1 VKSFLAAFL
10 LCVTALSASG
20 ATFVVTN
27 VSDSGPGSLRQAIM
41 DANADRTGPAQLITF
56 NIPGPGVQTIA
67 VQSALPALSFGTT
80 IDGYTQPGAKPNS
93 PAIGTNAVLL
103 IEINGSS
110 LPAGQT
116 GITLGT
122 AYGDGQVIRGLVING
137 FTTNVAVTNF
147 GPHKIVGCYLGT
159 NAAGSAT
166 VPPPSGTSV
175 DFKFNPDN
183 FGFGAT
189 VGGPA
194 PADRNVVGFEIS
206 FGSGGFPPSGSGVIQ
221 GNYVGIS
228 ADGRSFI
235 NPKSRITVADL
246 PIQVGGSADGAG
258 NVIAGHVLLAGTD
271 GALVQRNLIGTDA
284 TGMVA
289 CPGGGGLDLSWKS
302 YFHIAVPA
310 RSTTVFRNVI
320 VSADP
325 ARSAVVSIGGGTTN
339 TFQQNFI
346 GVAADGKT
354 PLGDRPQGIAFLSSP
369 VVGVGAGTN
378 NTIGGTKIGDGN
390 VIAFAAP
397 NPAGGSQ
404 PTAGGVTS
412 VDGRNFIEGNSIT
425 GSGGLGIDLG
435 APGVTPN
442 DAGDQ
447 DGIQNHPVLTAVTFA
462 NGTVRVKGTLA
473 SVANTTF
480 RIEIFGN
487 DAGNPSG
494 YAQGRY
500 YLGFTDVTTDANGNG
515 TFDVTLPVPASVRAV
530 SATATGP
537 SGTSEFVEKPARLKN
552 ISTRARIEGTGDHV
566 AIAGFI
572 VSGPRLAVGDVP
584 HILVVRA
591 IGPSLRGIQAPLPD
605 PRLELHFEQAQS
617 ASNDNWADDSNASF
631 IQGMGLAPTNK
642 LESALVGY
650 VGGGEYT
657 VVVRDT
663 AGRSGT
669 GLVEIYDVDPSDGRE
684 VLNLSTRGFIGTG
697 DDVMIAGTILEPDA
711 GLTEIV
717 ARAIGPSLADSGIMD
732 PLADPMLE
740 LHDSQGAVIASN
752 DDWVDGDAATLTAL
766 GLAPNDEMESAIFV
780 RLPAGAY
787 TATIRGKDGGTGVG
801 LVELYNL
808 H

>member
-1 VKSFLAAFL
+1 
-10 LCVTALSASG
+10 
-20 ATFVVTN
+20 
-27 VSDSGPGSLRQAIM
+27 
-41 DANADRTGPAQLITF
+41 
-56 NIPGPGVQTIA
+56 
-67 VQSALPALSFGTT
+67 
-80 IDGYTQPGAKPNS
+80 
-93 PAIGTNAVLL
+93 
-103 IEINGSS
+103 
-110 LPAGQT
+110 
-116 GITLGT
+116 
-122 AYGDGQVIRGLVING
+122 
-137 FTTNVAVTNF
+137 
-147 GPHKIVGCYLGT
+147 
-159 NAAGSAT
+159 
-166 VPPPSGTSV
+166 
-175 DFKFNPDN
+175 
-183 FGFGAT
+183 
-189 VGGPA
+189 
-194 PADRNVVGFEIS
+194 VVGFEIS
-206 FGSGGFPPSGSGVIQ
+206 FGSSSFPPSGTGVIQ

-258 NVIAGHVLLAGTD
+258 NVVAGQVLLAGTN

-284 TGMVA
+284 TGTVA
-289 CPGGGGLDLSWKS
+289 CPGGGGLDLSWMS
-302 YFHIAVPA
+302 HFHVASPT

-325 ARSAVVSIGGGTTN
+325 ARSAVVSIGAGTTN

-354 PLGDRPQGIAFLSSP
+354 PLGDRPQGIAFVYISF
-369 VVGVGAGTN
+369 VGPNTN
-378 NTIGGTKIGDGN
+378 NTIGGTNIGDGN

-397 NPAGGSQ
+397 NPAGGNQ
-404 PTAGGVTS
+404 QTAGGVTS

-442 DAGDQ
+442 DAGEQ
-447 DGIQNHPVLTAVTFA
+447 DGIQNHPVLSTVTFA
-462 NGTVRVKGTLA
+462 NGPVRVKGTLA
-473 SVANTTF
+473 SAANTTY

-530 SATATGP
+530 SSTATGP
-537 SGTSEFVEKPARLKN
+537 TGTSEFVEKPARLKN

-572 VSGPRLAVGDVP
+572 VSGARLAVGDAP

-591 IGPSLRGIQAPLPD
+591 IGPSLPGIQAPLPD
-605 PRLELHFEQAQS
+605 PTLELHFEQAQA
-617 ASNDNWADDSNASF
+617 ASNDDWADDSNASF

-650 VGGGEYT
+650 VGGGSYT
-657 VVVRDT
+657 AVVRDT

-669 GLVEIYDVDPSDGRE
+669 AVVEIYDVDPSDDRE

-697 DDVMIAGTILEPDA
+697 DDMMIAGTILEPDA
-711 GLTEIV
+711 GLTQIV
-717 ARAIGPSLADSGIMD
+717 ARGIGPSLADSGIMD
-732 PLADPMLE
+732 PLADPILE
-740 LHDSQGAVIASN
+740 LHDSQGAVIVSN
-752 DDWVDGDAATLTAL
+752 DDWADGDAATLTAL
-766 GLAPNDEMESAIFV
+766 GLVPNDKKESAIFV